1 MDELDL
7 LKELEKGVDPVDAE
21 ARARAR
27 RLLEDQ
33 IRSPGLSIGR
43 PRTLRRRPRPS
54 VLAAALVASL
64 VLLIVVIQVMLPPGS
79 GGPNP
84 AEATLDGLARV
95 AGSTRSLVP
104 IPGSYLYVRSE
115 GSILKTKTDVPS
127 GASWSYIAPVS
138 RETWLASDGS
148 GRILLRYGEP
158 RFASEADRAAWL
170 SAGSPD
176 LLPPGSRE
184 DLRFKPGELA
194 PLDLGVLPTDPA
206 PLAALISSGGVA
218 TGSNDV
224 STNPLGVVA
233 DLLGEVP
240 TSPELRSSLFLATA
254 ELPGVESLGR
264 VSDPSGRAGIAIA
277 IVESGI
283 RTELIFDIA
292 TSALLSTSV
301 VRVDAEGS
309 PTQVLSELTYEVRSI
324 VPSTHARIR

>member
-7 LKELEKGVDPVDAE
+7 LKELGSEIDPIDAD

-27 RLLEDQ
+27 LLLEVQ
-33 IRSPGLSIGR
+33 IGSPGSSID
-43 PRTLRRRPRPS
+43 PSRTPRRRPRPS
-54 VLAAALVASL
+54 VLAAALIASL

-115 GSILKTKTDVPS
+115 GSILKTKTDVSS
-127 GASWSYIAPVS
+127 GERWSYIAPVS

-158 RFASEADRAAWL
+158 RFASEADRAAWR
-170 SAGSPD
+170 SAGSPN

-184 DLRFKPGELA
+184 NLRFKSGELA
-194 PLDLGVLPTDPA
+194 PLDLGVLPMDPSS
-206 PLAALISSGGVA
+206 LAALISSGGVA
-218 TGSNDV
+218 TGSNEV
-224 STNPLGVVA
+224 STSPLGVVA

-254 ELPGVESLGR
+254 ELPGIESLGR
-264 VSDPSGRAGIAIA
+264 VSDPTGRAGIAIA
-277 IVESGI
+277 MVESGV

-292 TSALLSTSV
+292 TSALLSMSV
-301 VRVDAEGS
+301 VRVNAEG
-309 PTQVLSELTYEVRSI
+309 PR
-324 VPSTHARIR
+324 